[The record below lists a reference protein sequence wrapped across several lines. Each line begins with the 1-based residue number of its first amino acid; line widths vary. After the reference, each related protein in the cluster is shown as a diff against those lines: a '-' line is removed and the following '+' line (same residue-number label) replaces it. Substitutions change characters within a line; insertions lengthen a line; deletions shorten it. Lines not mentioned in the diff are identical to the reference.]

1 MRNFFR
7 TSKFSTCLSC
17 ILNDFKQN
25 KAGVTAVEYA
35 IVAAGVASVLVLIC
49 LGNDSTMAK
58 FIGNIFNEA
67 MSTILNNLSHYVSFK

>member
-7 TSKFSTCLSC
+7 TSKFSTFLSC
-17 ILNDFKQN
+17 ISNDFRQN

-35 IVAAGVASVLVLIC
+35 IVAAGVAGVLILIC

-58 FIGNIFNEA
+58 LIGNIFNEA
-67 MSTILNNLSHYVSFK
+67 TSAILNNLSRYVSFK